1 MAHAFRQPC
10 AQRLRAAA
18 LAAFLAIAVAA
29 CGNSRTIPP
38 ATGSVSTPASQPVT
52 DPIGAE
58 PPRNE
63 VSAPA
68 KHKEASAP
76 AKHKE
81 ASAPATHKEAS
92 ARVKVQVEPAL
103 PRVPPFALAPQV
115 PDKLAGL
122 RAEDVFE
129 PARLFGLSRA
139 RIEALLGG
147 PGFVRRDE
155 PAIVWRYANGHCFLE
170 VFFYREEGDYVVN
183 HVEARGRSVFRMA
196 VKACF
201 LDLLGARANGGSG

>member
-1 MAHAFRQPC
+1 MAHAFRRPC
-10 AQRLRAAA
+10 PQRLRAAG
-18 LAAFLAIAVAA
+18 LAVLLAIAVTA
-29 CGNSRTIPP
+29 CGTSRTIPP

-58 PPRNE
+58 PPRKE

-68 KHKEASAP
+68 KHQ
-76 AKHKE
+76 
-81 ASAPATHKEAS
+81 EAS
-92 ARVKVQVEPAL
+92 ARVKVRVETAL
-103 PRVPPFALAPQV
+103 PRVPPFALAHQV

-155 PAIVWRYANGHCFLE
+155 PAIVWRYANGRCFLD

-201 LDLLGARANGGSG
+201 LDLLGVRANGGSG

>member
-1 MAHAFRQPC
+1 MAHAFRRPC
-10 AQRLRAAA
+10 AQRLRAAG
-18 LAAFLAIAVAA
+18 LAAFLAIAVTA
-29 CGNSRTIPP
+29 CGTSRTISP

-58 PPRNE
+58 PPRKE

-76 AKHKE
+76 AKHE
-81 ASAPATHKEAS
+81 EAS
-92 ARVKVQVEPAL
+92 ARVKLQVEPAL
-103 PRVPPFALAPQV
+103 PRVPPFALAHQV

>member
-1 MAHAFRQPC
+1 MAHAFRRPC
-10 AQRLRAAA
+10 AQRLRAAG
-18 LAAFLAIAVAA
+18 LAAFLAIAVTA
-29 CGNSRTIPP
+29 CGTSRTIPP

-58 PPRNE
+58 PPRKE

-68 KHKEASAP
+68 KQHE
-76 AKHKE
+76 
-81 ASAPATHKEAS
+81 EAS
-92 ARVKVQVEPAL
+92 ARVKLQVEPAL
-103 PRVPPFALAPQV
+103 PRVPPFALAHQV

-155 PAIVWRYANGHCFLE
+155 PAIIWRYANGHCFLD